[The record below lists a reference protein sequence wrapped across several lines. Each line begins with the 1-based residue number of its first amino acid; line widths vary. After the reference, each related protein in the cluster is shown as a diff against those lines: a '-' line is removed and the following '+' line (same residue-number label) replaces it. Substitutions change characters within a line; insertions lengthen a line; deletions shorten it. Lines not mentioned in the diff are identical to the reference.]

1 MRQRGARSAQLLDN
15 TSARVRICTAHY
27 YDNAGEMSD
36 IDEDV
41 RMMDEGEVEAELEEA
56 ALKEARDKKG
66 KGKQQQN
73 GGDDDDDDGDAAAD
87 DGAPPKLISEN
98 ALHGHELDNL
108 PWSVLVPSPVFL
120 GPHVPCDLEE
130 RT

>member
-1 MRQRGARSAQLLDN
+1 
-15 TSARVRICTAHY
+15 
-27 YDNAGEMSD
+27 MSD

-66 KGKQQQN
+66 KGKQHD
-73 GGDDDDDDGDAAAD
+73 GGDDDNDNDDADGAAAD

-108 PWSVLVPSPVFL
+108 PWSVLRCP
-120 GPHVPCDLEE
+120 E
-130 RT
+130 